1 MNRLKNQGIALL
13 QVLLLSAIL
22 MVMLLAIHASAQ
34 RHVKLAE
41 LAIARAEASAMLNS
55 VEAETLFA
63 LLTHQRRRYLDG
75 SMELPKRWSFDN
87 TEFQFG
93 EAIVQIEDT
102 SGLQSLLSPAGLL
115 PMLQGFTN
123 DEALARSLVAAIED
137 WQDSDDETRFG
148 GAEQADYPPSVVVR
162 NNAIQD
168 VSELRVIKGFT
179 PELIA
184 KVSPY
189 ITLFPKKYQNLYAM
203 PEEMLRYYID
213 PVQLKQVLAERQK
226 GSLTPDRFSQLT
238 GIEQDE
244 FVGFT
249 TSKGLL
255 LRFTVDRNGVKLS
268 RQFSVNLEPTA
279 EQPLQFWDY
288 YKNSYADSFV
298 SP

>member
-1 MNRLKNQGIALL
+1 MNTTKNQGIALL

-41 LAIARAEASAMLNS
+41 LAIARAEATALLNS
-55 VEAETLFA
+55 VEAETLLA
-63 LLTHQRRRYLDG
+63 LLTHQRQRYTESVL
-75 SMELPKRWSFDN
+75 ELPKYWSFDN
-87 TEFQFG
+87 VEFQIG
-93 EAIVQIEDT
+93 EARIQIEDT
-102 SGLQSLLSPAGLL
+102 SGLQSLMAPVVLL
-115 PMLQGFTN
+115 PMLRGLTD
-123 DEALARSLVAAIED
+123 DEKTARSLVAAIED
-137 WQDSDDETRFG
+137 WQDNDDETRFG
-148 GAEQADYPPSVVVR
+148 GAEQAEYPVSIIVR
-162 NNAIQD
+162 NSAIQD
-168 VSELRVIKGFT
+168 VSELRFIKGFT
-179 PELIA
+179 PDLIA
-184 KVSPY
+184 KISPF

-203 PEEMLRYYID
+203 PEQMLQYYID
-213 PVQLKQVLAERQK
+213 PVQLKQVLAERNK
-226 GSLTPDRFSQLT
+226 GTLTPDRFSQLT

-249 TSKGLL
+249 TSKGLQ

-288 YKNSYADSFV
+288 YKNSYADLFV

>member
-1 MNRLKNQGIALL
+1 MKYSINQGIALL

-41 LAIARAEASAMLNS
+41 LAIARAEATAMLNS

-63 LLTHQRRRYLDG
+63 LLTHHRQRYAESVL
-75 SMELPKRWSFDN
+75 ELPKYWSFDN
-87 TEFQFG
+87 VEFQIG
-93 EAIVQIEDT
+93 EARLQIEDT
-102 SGLQSLLSPAGLL
+102 SGLQSLMAPVVLL
-115 PMLQGFTN
+115 PMFRGVTN
-123 DEALARSLVAAIED
+123 DEKTARSLVAAIED
-137 WQDSDDETRFG
+137 WQDNDDETRFG
-148 GAEQADYPPSVVVR
+148 GAEQADYPASIIVR
-162 NNAIQD
+162 NSAIQD
-168 VSELRVIKGFT
+168 VSELRFIKGFT

-184 KVSPY
+184 KISPY

-203 PEEMLRYYID
+203 PEQMLQYYID
-213 PVQLKQVLAERQK
+213 PVQLKQVLAERNK
-226 GSLTPDRFSQLT
+226 GTLTPDRFSQLT

-249 TSKGLL
+249 TSKGLQ

-288 YKNSYADSFV
+288 YKNSYADLFV

>member
-115 PMLQGFTN
+115 PML
-123 DEALARSLVAAIED
+123 
-137 WQDSDDETRFG
+137 QDSDDETRFG